1 MELNIGDVVCATYGG
16 FDGDKKVGI
25 FVVLYNERYDR
36 KYTNGHTNINC
47 AKITS
52 NNLLGDSYTVRL
64 YKGDANL
71 DNDCIVNISKM
82 HVMSKEQV
90 YKKLGHL
97 NNATML
103 RVFKEVRQFNNE
115 IEQQI
120 LQNMQ

>member
-1 MELNIGDVVCATYGG
+1 
-16 FDGDKKVGI
+16 
-25 FVVLYNERYDR
+25 
-36 KYTNGHTNINC
+36 
-47 AKITS
+47 
-52 NNLLGDSYTVRL
+52 
-64 YKGDANL
+64 
-71 DNDCIVNISKM
+71 M